1 MPGGHL
7 TPGCYTRYLVGWL
20 QLIGISVL
28 VWVALTQPLHAQERI
43 LVESRESLY
52 NNIYIYRDGSYLSMT
67 FGHNRRLYPESVFN
81 TANDRELPSPYTRY
95 MTAALAYSEAIGS
108 VLEIGL
114 GGGRT
119 SWYIHKY
126 VPEATLT
133 VVELDPEVIVLAKKY
148 FGIREEPR
156 FRIVARD
163 GRMYLLRNKVT
174 YDAIFIDA
182 YRGPFVPFHLLTT
195 EFYRLVRSRLKPGG
209 VVVQNIESNTMLFDA
224 AVVTIRSVFD
234 NLDLFDADGNT
245 VAIAYDGPQI
255 NNAQLRHNALTRQ
268 QKYHFLYGLPE
279 LLARR
284 KPVVRL
290 PDVKPLTDDFAPVEY
305 LKAIERHNRKW
316 D

>member
-1 MPGGHL
+1 MHDGHL
-7 TPGCYTRYLVGWL
+7 TPGCYIRYLARWL
-20 QLIGISVL
+20 QLIGIFIL
-28 VWVALTQPLHAQERI
+28 AWVALTLPLHAQERI
-43 LVESRESLY
+43 LIESRESLY

-67 FGHNRRLYPESVFN
+67 FGHNRRLYFESIFN

-95 MTAALAYSEAIGS
+95 MTAALAYSETMGS

-126 VPEATLT
+126 VPDAILT

-148 FGIREEPR
+148 FGIKEEPR

-163 GRMYLLRNKVT
+163 GRMYLLRNKIT

-255 NNAQLRHNALTRQ
+255 NNTQLRHNALTRQ
-268 QKYHFLYGLPE
+268 QKYHFLYELPE

-284 KPVVRL
+284 KSVVRL
-290 PDVKPLTDDFAPVEY
+290 PDMKPLTDDFAPVEY